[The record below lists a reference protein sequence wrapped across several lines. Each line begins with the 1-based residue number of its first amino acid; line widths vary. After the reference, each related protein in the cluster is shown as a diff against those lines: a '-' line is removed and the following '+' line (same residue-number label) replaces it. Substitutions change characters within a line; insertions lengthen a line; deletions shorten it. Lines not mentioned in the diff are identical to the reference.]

1 MKYIIAFVLLG
12 LVTYAGVFLLYD
24 GIRQSV
30 ENNRPPIAMTS
41 VPWQQYVSGMAV
53 SAKINQQ
60 FGKRFTAAASRKIFG
75 IEYGEPIVQ
84 HYYVIPAGKV
94 FSPPEQ
100 YYMLICVTDEEDVK
114 TLDGLYSE
122 KLLTVGS
129 ETPFECRGVL
139 KEMDPPFAEDMSEF
153 LASNSQ
159 LIKDKELLDLFGE
172 SVLVAATV
180 INGYNHTCQ
189 YVFYVQKNKGGE
201 ELPITI
207 GAALTVVGAGG
218 IALLAIKKHRES
230 TGY

>member
-30 ENNRPPIAMTS
+30 KNNRPPIAITN

-53 SAKINQQ
+53 SARIDQQ

-100 YYMLICVTDEEDVK
+100 YYMLICVTAEEDVK
-114 TLDGLYSE
+114 ALDGLYSK
-122 KLLTVGS
+122 KLLKVGS
-129 ETPFECRGVL
+129 ETPFECSGVL
-139 KEMDPPFAEDMSEF
+139 GQMDLPLAEDMAEF
-153 LASNSQ
+153 LSINSQ
-159 LIKDKELLDLFGE
+159 LIKDEKYFDLFGTE
-172 SVLVAATV
+172 ALVPATE

-201 ELPITI
+201 ELPIII

-218 IALLAIKKHRES
+218 IALFAIKKHRES

>member
-30 ENNRPPIAMTS
+30 ENNRPPIAITS

-60 FGKRFTAAASRKIFG
+60 FGKRFTATKRRKIFD

-114 TLDGLYSE
+114 ALDGLYSK
-122 KLLTVGS
+122 KLLKVGS
-129 ETPFECRGVL
+129 ETPFECSGVL
-139 KEMDPPFAEDMSEF
+139 GQMDIPFAEDMAEF
-153 LASNSQ
+153 LSSNSQ
-159 LIKDKELLDLFGE
+159 LIKDEKYFDLFGTE
-172 SVLVAATV
+172 ALVPATE
-180 INGYNHTCQ
+180 INGYNHTCK
-189 YVFYVQKNKGGE
+189 YIFYVQKNKGGE
-201 ELPITI
+201 EMPIII

-218 IALLAIKKHRES
+218 IALFAIKKRRES

>member
-12 LVTYAGVFLLYD
+12 LVTYAGVFLLYY

-30 ENNRPPIAMTS
+30 ENNRSPIAMTS

-53 SAKINQQ
+53 SARIDQQ
-60 FGKRFTAAASRKIFG
+60 FGKRFTATVKRKIFD

-94 FSPPEQ
+94 FSPTEQ
-100 YYMLICVTDEEDVK
+100 YYMLICVTDEEDVRA
-114 TLDGLYSE
+114 LDGLYSE

-139 KEMDPPFAEDMSEF
+139 GAMDPPFVEELSEF
-153 LASNSQ
+153 FVYKAQ
-159 LIKDKELLDLFGE
+159 LIKDEELVEIFGDPA
-172 SVLVAATV
+172 LTMPTH
-180 INGYNHTCQ
+180 INGYNRICQ
-189 YVFYVQKNKGGE
+189 YVFYVQKSKGGE
-201 ELPITI
+201 ELPIII
-207 GAALTVVGAGG
+207 GAALTAAGAGG
-218 IALLAIKKHRES
+218 IALLAVKKHRES